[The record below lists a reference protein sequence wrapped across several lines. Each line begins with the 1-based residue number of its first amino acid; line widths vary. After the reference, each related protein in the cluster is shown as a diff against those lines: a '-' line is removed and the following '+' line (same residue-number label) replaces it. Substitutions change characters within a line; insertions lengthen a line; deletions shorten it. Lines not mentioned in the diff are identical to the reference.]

1 MKYLL
6 LGALLFAPAASAHV
20 TGTDH
25 THDHSEVIEVPLFC
39 IEDEQ
44 EIHFN

>member
-1 MKYLL
+1 MKFLL

-25 THDHSEVIEVPLFC
+25 THDHVTVIELPIFC
-39 IEDEQ
+39 PAEDEQ
-44 EIHFN
+44 DYI

>member
-1 MKYLL
+1 MKFLL

-25 THDHSEVIEVPLFC
+25 THDHVIVIELPIFC
-39 IEDEQ
+39 PAEDEQ
-44 EIHFN
+44 DYI